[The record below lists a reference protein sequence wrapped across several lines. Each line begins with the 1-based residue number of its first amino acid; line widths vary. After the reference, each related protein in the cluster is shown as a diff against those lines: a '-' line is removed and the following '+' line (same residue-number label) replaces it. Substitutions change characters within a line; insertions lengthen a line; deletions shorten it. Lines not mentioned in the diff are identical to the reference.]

1 MEFLVYI
8 EPRDE
13 SSDGGG
19 MVTATMLLC
28 RGRGAILIRIPLS
41 EVLGLFSLSSCGV
54 HDVTIRL
61 QHLSAINVVVAEAN
75 WGGDRVGCFWLLTNI
90 FPYDDG
96 KSLPNESY
104 VEFSTMEEN
113 DEDDRVEGA
122 LVNSK
127 AGPS

>member
-1 MEFLVYI
+1 M
-8 EPRDE
+8 
-13 SSDGGG
+13 
-19 MVTATMLLC
+19 
-28 RGRGAILIRIPLS
+28 
-41 EVLGLFSLSSCGV
+41 
-54 HDVTIRL
+54 TIRL

-75 WGGDRVGCFWLLTNI
+75 WGGDRVGCFWFLTNI

-96 KSLPNESY
+96 KSLPNEAY

-127 AGPS
+127 AGPSQLYCISEALADGPSRTYLWCQNIAGL